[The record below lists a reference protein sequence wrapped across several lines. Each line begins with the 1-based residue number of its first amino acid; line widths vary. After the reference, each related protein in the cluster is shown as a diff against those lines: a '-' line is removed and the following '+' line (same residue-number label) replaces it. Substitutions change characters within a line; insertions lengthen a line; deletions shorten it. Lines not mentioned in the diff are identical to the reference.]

1 MLLHSPV
8 SKRECHTIK
17 DNGQLLLHRAFSVFL
32 FNKRGE
38 LLLQRRSLSKIT
50 YPDLYTNT
58 CCSHPLFDIPEER
71 EERAELGVRKAA
83 QRRLNFELGI
93 PMEQIEPQEFNFVTR
108 ILYKDLGDGV
118 WGEHELDYLL
128 FLQKDVDLDP
138 NPNEVSE
145 VRYVQRQNVERTLNN
160 LEAPLTP
167 WFKLILE
174 HKLCFW
180 WDHLYEINRF
190 QDRANIHKLE

>member
-1 MLLHSPV
+1 M
-8 SKRECHTIK
+8 
-17 DNGQLLLHRAFSVFL
+17 
-32 FNKRGE
+32 
-38 LLLQRRSLSKIT
+38 
-50 YPDLYTNT
+50 
-58 CCSHPLFDIPEER
+58 
-71 EERAELGVRKAA
+71 
-83 QRRLNFELGI
+83 
-93 PMEQIEPQEFNFVTR
+93 TR
-108 ILYKDLGDGV
+108 ILYKDLGDGI

-145 VRYVQRQNVERTLNN
+145 VVYVKREGISETLKN

-180 WDHLYEINRF
+180 WDHLYEIERF
-190 QDRANIHKLE
+190 QDQKTIHKLE